1 MKAELSFVHNLDK
14 HAGHLTL
21 NDDGSVSYSI
31 GHVNC
36 QGVKVNVDG
45 TVSAADMRN
54 VQLADTRARAGW
66 KELQFNGMNVG
77 YAAKIDDPE
86 RIEVFETFSGEEIN
100 IRVSGVDEKEARSAR
115 FIQLGLAAVG
125 LIAVYTYAAYTDMQ
139 CRRLA
144 RACMANGCS
153 NVYMQV
159 TGYFWRT
166 CTVNC
171 TGCP

>member
-21 NDDGSVSYSI
+21 NDDGSVRYSV

-36 QGVKVNVDG
+36 QGVKVNVEG
-45 TVSAADMRN
+45 SVTAEDMRK
-54 VQLADTRARAGW
+54 VQLVDTRARAGW

-77 YAAKIDDPE
+77 YAAKTDNPE
-86 RIEVFETFSGEEIN
+86 RIEVFESFSGQDIS
-100 IRVSGVDEKEARSAR
+100 IRVNGFSDKEARDER
-115 FIQLGLAAVG
+115 FIHWGLAVLGLV
-125 LIAVYTYAAYTDMQ
+125 AVYTYAVYTDIE

-153 NVYMQV
+153 NVHMQV

-166 CTVNC
+166 CTLTC